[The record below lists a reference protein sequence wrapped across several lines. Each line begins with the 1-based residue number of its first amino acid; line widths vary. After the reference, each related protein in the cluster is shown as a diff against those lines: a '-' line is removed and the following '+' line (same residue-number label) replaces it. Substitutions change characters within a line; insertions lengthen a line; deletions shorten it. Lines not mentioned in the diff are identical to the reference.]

1 MRQPTPSTWGGAW
14 TIIRS
19 RWQVARNSFWRG
31 GTGRKIGVVAAVV
44 SVLAFTVFL
53 TFVSRLLVRA
63 LIFIAREEPDLVAQI
78 GSIDRLFAA
87 VPSLALGIALL
98 PLLFS
103 SVSWALSTFY
113 LSRDLDML
121 LVTPVPIRSVFL
133 ARFAEGLAG
142 SWLGIFVLLG
152 APLIGYG
159 LGLGYGALF
168 VIAVVIVLL
177 LLPLLP
183 TSLGTLLTMLLV
195 RVVPAQRLRE
205 IVAVVGGLFGAF
217 VWLGTQ
223 FLGGTFSDR
232 AGDVETGNVLRF
244 DLPFLPT
251 SWGARTLIAAGTG
264 NGSALLG
271 YGALYLLA
279 TLGVFAVCVV
289 LAERLYATGWATM
302 TAATGGRVRRGRD
315 RAPLLRGPAGAI
327 LRKDIR
333 TLPRDLQQVSQLV
346 VGLFFTL
353 FWLWRFT
360 STGPRDMPLGGIGAT
375 SASVFTCI
383 LLASNLGLSALS
395 REGRSMWLLQLAP
408 ISPWT
413 ILRAKWVLAYMPF
426 PLFGVVFAVFLRVVR
441 DVAPSEVISMLLQL
455 ALIGMGV
462 AGITTG
468 LGGMFP
474 RFDWDNPRNMTTA
487 RANFISFVAYGVY
500 TALMLGLLNGAP
512 WLATRWGWWVYVAA
526 WSVAIALTVLAAWV
540 PLQLAAKRMRMLEV

>member
-1 MRQPTPSTWGGAW
+1 MQQATPSTWGGAW
-14 TIIRS
+14 TILRS
-19 RWQVARNSFWRG
+19 RWQVTRNSWWRG
-31 GTGRKIGVVAAVV
+31 SDRRKIGVIVSIVA
-44 SVLAFTVFL
+44 VLAFAAFL
-53 TFVSRLLVRA
+53 TFISRLLVRG
-63 LIFIAREEPDLVAQI
+63 LLFIAREEPDLVAQI

-113 LSRDLDML
+113 LSRDLDTL

-133 ARFAEGLAG
+133 ARFAEGLVG

-168 VIAVVIVLL
+168 VIAVVVVLL

-205 IVAVVGGLFGAF
+205 IIAVVGGLFGAF

-223 FLGGTFSDR
+223 LLGGTFSDR
-232 AGDVETGNVLRF
+232 AGNFEAGNVLRF

-251 SWGARTLIAAGTG
+251 AWGARTLIAAGTG

-271 YGALYLLA
+271 YGALYVAA
-279 TLGVFAVCVV
+279 TLGVFVLCVV
-289 LAERLYATGWATM
+289 AAERLYYTGWATV
-302 TAATGGRVRRGRD
+302 TAATGGRVRHGHD
-315 RAPLLRGPAGAI
+315 RAPLLRGQAGAI

-333 TLPRDLQQVSQLV
+333 VLPRDLQQLSQMV
-346 VGLFFTL
+346 VGLFFAL

-360 STGPRDMPLGGIGAT
+360 STGPGDIPLGGFGAT
-375 SASVFTCI
+375 STSVFTCI
-383 LLASNLGLSALS
+383 VLASNLGLSGLS

-408 ISPWT
+408 VSPWT
-413 ILRAKWVLAYMPF
+413 ILRAKWVLAYVPF
-426 PLFGVVFAVFLRVVR
+426 PLFGVVLAVFLYVVR
-441 DVAPSEVISMLLQL
+441 DVALSELLNILLQL
-455 ALIGMGV
+455 ALIGVGV

-468 LGGMFP
+468 LGAMFP
-474 RFDWDNPRNMTTA
+474 RFDWDNPRNMTTG
-487 RANFISFVAYGVY
+487 RANFMSFVAYGVY
-500 TALMLGLLNGAP
+500 TALTLALLNGAP
-512 WLATRWGWWVYVAA
+512 WLATRWGWWVYAMAWMVALG
-526 WSVAIALTVLAAWV
+526 LTALAAWL
-540 PLQLAAKRMRMLEV
+540 PLNLAAKRMRMLEV